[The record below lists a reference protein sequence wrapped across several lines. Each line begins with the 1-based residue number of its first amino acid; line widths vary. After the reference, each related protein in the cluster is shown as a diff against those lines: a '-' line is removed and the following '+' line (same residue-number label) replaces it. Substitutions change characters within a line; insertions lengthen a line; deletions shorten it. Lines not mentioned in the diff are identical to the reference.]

1 MNILKKEKNIL
12 LLSIFI
18 GTFITLVFTLATKSY
33 SYNIQQGIADEV
45 IRLHVLANSDEDYDQ
60 QLKIKVKDGIV
71 KMLENEL
78 HNSMT
83 KDETR
88 IVLLKNLDKI
98 EKRAEEI
105 IKENGYDYSVN
116 AKICFDDFPTK
127 EYADVTLPAG
137 EYEALKIEIG
147 EAKGKNWWCVMFP
160 PLCFVDSSS
169 GIVPEESKED
179 LENVLTDEE
188 FSIISDNE
196 QNPTFKLKFKI
207 LEILNDTGLITAK
220 K

>member
-18 GTFITLVFTLATKSY
+18 GIFITLVFMLATKSY
-33 SYNIQQGIADEV
+33 SYNIQKGIADEV

-78 HNSMT
+78 HNSMS

-88 IVLLKNLDKI
+88 IILLQNLDKI
-98 EKRAEEI
+98 EDKAKEI
-105 IKENGYDYSVN
+105 IEENGYNYNVS
-116 AKICFDDFPTK
+116 AKITFDDFPTK
-127 EYADVTLPAG
+127 QYGDVVLPAG
-137 EYEALKIEIG
+137 EYEALKVEIG

-160 PLCFVDSSS
+160 PLCFVDASVKE
-169 GIVPEESKED
+169 VPKED
-179 LENVLTDEE
+179 KDLLKSVLTDTEYD
-188 FSIISDNE
+188 IVTKADNE
-196 QNPTFKLKFKI
+196 NDIPIKIKFKI
-207 LEILNDTGLITAK
+207 VEMWQK
-220 K
+220 

>member
-18 GTFITLVFTLATKSY
+18 GAFITLVFMLATKSY
-33 SYNIQQGIADEV
+33 SYNIQKGIADEV

-78 HNSMT
+78 HNSMS

-88 IVLLKNLDKI
+88 IILLQNLDKI
-98 EKRAEEI
+98 EDKAKEI
-105 IKENGYDYSVN
+105 IEENGYNYNVS
-116 AKICFDDFPTK
+116 AKITFGNFPTK
-127 EYADVTLPAG
+127 QYGDVVLPAG
-137 EYEALKIEIG
+137 EYEALKVEIG

-160 PLCFVDSSS
+160 PLCFVDASVKE
-169 GIVPEESKED
+169 VPKED
-179 LENVLTDEE
+179 KDLLKSVLTDTEYD
-188 FSIISDNE
+188 IVTKADNE
-196 QNPTFKLKFKI
+196 NDIPIKIKFKI
-207 LEILNDTGLITAK
+207 VEMWQK
-220 K
+220 

>member
-18 GTFITLVFTLATKSY
+18 GIFITLVFMLATKSY
-33 SYNIQQGIADEV
+33 SYNIQKGIADEV

-78 HNSMT
+78 HNSMS

-88 IVLLKNLDKI
+88 IILLQNLDKI
-98 EKRAEEI
+98 EDKAKEI
-105 IKENGYDYSVN
+105 IEENGYNYNVS
-116 AKICFDDFPTK
+116 AKITFDDFPTK
-127 EYADVTLPAG
+127 QYGDVVLPAG
-137 EYEALKIEIG
+137 EYEALKVEIG

-160 PLCFVDSSS
+160 PLCFVDASVKE
-169 GIVPEESKED
+169 VPKED
-179 LENVLTDEE
+179 KDMLKSVLTDTEYD
-188 FSIISDNE
+188 IVTKADNE
-196 QNPTFKLKFKI
+196 NDIPIKIKFKI
-207 LEILNDTGLITAK
+207 FEKLENLIF
-220 K
+220 

>member
-160 PLCFVDSSS
+160 PLCFVDASVKE
-169 GIVPEESKED
+169 VPKED
-179 LENVLTDEE
+179 KEILKSVLTDTEYDIVTKAKNE
-188 FSIISDNE
+188 SDI
-196 QNPTFKLKFKI
+196 PIKIKFKI
-207 LEILNDTGLITAK
+207 AEWR
-220 K
+220 

>member
-18 GTFITLVFTLATKSY
+18 GAFITLVFMLATKSY
-33 SYNIQQGIADEV
+33 SYNIQKGIADEV

-78 HNSMT
+78 HNSMS

-88 IVLLKNLDKI
+88 IILLQNLDKI
-98 EKRAEEI
+98 EDKAKKI
-105 IKENGYDYSVN
+105 IEENGYNYNVS
-116 AKICFDDFPTK
+116 AKITFDDFPTK
-127 EYADVTLPAG
+127 QYGDVVLPAG
-137 EYEALKIEIG
+137 EYEALKVEIG

-160 PLCFVDSSS
+160 PLCFVDASVKE
-169 GIVPEESKED
+169 VPKED
-179 LENVLTDEE
+179 KDMLKSVLTDTEYD
-188 FSIISDNE
+188 IVTKADNE
-196 QNPTFKLKFKI
+196 NDIPIKIKFKI
-207 LEILNDTGLITAK
+207 VEMWQK
-220 K
+220 

>member
-18 GTFITLVFTLATKSY
+18 GTFITLVFMLATKSY
-33 SYNIQQGIADEV
+33 SYNIQKGIADEV

-78 HNSMT
+78 NNSMS

-88 IVLLKNLDKI
+88 IILLQNLDKI
-98 EKRAEEI
+98 EDKAKEI
-105 IKENGYDYSVN
+105 IEENGYNYNVS
-116 AKICFDDFPTK
+116 AKITFDDFPTK
-127 EYADVTLPAG
+127 QYGDVVLPAG
-137 EYEALKIEIG
+137 EYEALKVEIG

-160 PLCFVDSSS
+160 PLCFLDASVKE
-169 GIVPEESKED
+169 VPKED
-179 LENVLTDEE
+179 KDMLKSVLTDTEYD
-188 FSIISDNE
+188 IVTKADNE
-196 QNPTFKLKFKI
+196 NDIPIKIKFKI
-207 LEILNDTGLITAK
+207 VEMWQK
-220 K
+220 

>member
-33 SYNIQQGIADEV
+33 SYNIQKGIADEV

-160 PLCFVDSSS
+160 PLCFVDAS
-169 GIVPEESKED
+169 VKELPKED
-179 LENVLTDEE
+179 KEILKSVLTDTEYD
-188 FSIISDNE
+188 IVTKAKNE
-196 QNPTFKLKFKI
+196 NDIPIKIKFKI
-207 LEILNDTGLITAK
+207 VEWWQQ
-220 K
+220 

>member
-160 PLCFVDSSS
+160 PLCFVDASVKE
-169 GIVPEESKED
+169 VPKED
-179 LENVLTDEE
+179 KEILKSVLTDTEYD
-188 FSIISDNE
+188 IVNKKKNE
-196 QNPTFKLKFKI
+196 NDIPIKLKFKI
-207 LEILNDTGLITAK
+207 VEWWQQ
-220 K
+220 

>member
-18 GTFITLVFTLATKSY
+18 GTFITLLFMLATKSY
-33 SYNIQQGIADEV
+33 SYNIQKGIADEV

-78 HNSMT
+78 HNSMS

-88 IVLLKNLDKI
+88 IILLQNLDKI
-98 EKRAEEI
+98 EDKAKEI
-105 IKENGYDYSVN
+105 IEENGYNYNVS
-116 AKICFDDFPTK
+116 AKITFDDFPTK
-127 EYADVTLPAG
+127 QYGDVVLPAG
-137 EYEALKIEIG
+137 EYEALKVEIG

-160 PLCFVDSSS
+160 PLCFVDASVKE
-169 GIVPEESKED
+169 VPKED
-179 LENVLTDEE
+179 KDMLKSVLTDTEYD
-188 FSIISDNE
+188 IVTKADNE
-196 QNPTFKLKFKI
+196 NDIPIKIKFKI
-207 LEILNDTGLITAK
+207 VEMWQK
-220 K
+220 

>member
-18 GTFITLVFTLATKSY
+18 GTFITLVFMLATKSY
-33 SYNIQQGIADEV
+33 SYNIQKGIADEV

-78 HNSMT
+78 HNSMS

-88 IVLLKNLDKI
+88 IILLQNLDKI
-98 EKRAEEI
+98 EDKAKEI
-105 IKENGYDYSVN
+105 IEENGYNYNVS
-116 AKICFDDFPTK
+116 AKITFDDFPTK
-127 EYADVTLPAG
+127 QYGDVVLPAG
-137 EYEALKIEIG
+137 EYEALKVEIG

-160 PLCFVDSSS
+160 PLCFVDASVKE
-169 GIVPEESKED
+169 VPKED
-179 LENVLTDEE
+179 KDLLKSVLTDTEYD
-188 FSIISDNE
+188 IVTKADNE
-196 QNPTFKLKFKI
+196 NDIPIKIKFKI
-207 LEILNDTGLITAK
+207 VEMWQK
-220 K
+220 

>member
-18 GTFITLVFTLATKSY
+18 GTFITLVFTLPTKSY

-160 PLCFVDSSS
+160 PLCFVDASVKE
-169 GIVPEESKED
+169 VPKED
-179 LENVLTDEE
+179 KEILKSVLTDTEYD
-188 FSIISDNE
+188 IVTKAKNE
-196 QNPTFKLKFKI
+196 NDIPIKIKFKI
-207 LEILNDTGLITAK
+207 VEWWQQ
-220 K
+220 

>member
-18 GTFITLVFTLATKSY
+18 GTFITLVFMLATKSY
-33 SYNIQQGIADEV
+33 SYNIQKGIADEV

-78 HNSMT
+78 NNSMS

-88 IVLLKNLDKI
+88 IILLQNLDKI
-98 EKRAEEI
+98 EDKAKEI
-105 IKENGYDYSVN
+105 IEENGYNYNVS
-116 AKICFDDFPTK
+116 AKITFDDFPTK
-127 EYADVTLPAG
+127 QYGDVVLPAG
-137 EYEALKIEIG
+137 EYEALKVEIG

-160 PLCFVDSSS
+160 PLCFVDASVKE
-169 GIVPEESKED
+169 VPKED
-179 LENVLTDEE
+179 KDMLKSVLTDTEYD
-188 FSIISDNE
+188 IVTKADNE
-196 QNPTFKLKFKI
+196 NDIPIKIKFKI
-207 LEILNDTGLITAK
+207 VEMWQK
-220 K
+220 

>member
-160 PLCFVDSSS
+160 PLCFVDASVKE
-169 GIVPEESKED
+169 VPKED
-179 LENVLTDEE
+179 KEILKSVLTDTEYD
-188 FSIISDNE
+188 IVNKKKNE
-196 QNPTFKLKFKI
+196 NDIPIKIKFKI
-207 LEILNDTGLITAK
+207 VEWWQQ
-220 K
+220 

>member
-18 GTFITLVFTLATKSY
+18 GTFITLLFMLATKSY
-33 SYNIQQGIADEV
+33 SYNIQKGIADEV

-78 HNSMT
+78 HNSMS

-88 IVLLKNLDKI
+88 IILLQNLDKI
-98 EKRAEEI
+98 EDRVKEI
-105 IKENGYDYSVN
+105 IEENGYNYNVS
-116 AKICFDDFPTK
+116 AKITFDDFPTK
-127 EYADVTLPAG
+127 QYGDVVLPAG
-137 EYEALKIEIG
+137 EYEALKVEIG

-160 PLCFVDSSS
+160 PLCFVDASVKE
-169 GIVPEESKED
+169 VPKED
-179 LENVLTDEE
+179 KDMLKSVLTDIEYD
-188 FSIISDNE
+188 IVTKADNE
-196 QNPTFKLKFKI
+196 NDIPIKIKFKI
-207 LEILNDTGLITAK
+207 VEMWQK
-220 K
+220 

>member
-18 GTFITLVFTLATKSY
+18 GTFITLVFTLVTKSY
-33 SYNIQQGIADEV
+33 SYNIQKGIADEV

-105 IKENGYDYSVN
+105 IKENGYNYNVN
-116 AKICFDDFPTK
+116 AKISFDDFPTK
-127 EYADVTLPAG
+127 EYADVILPAG

-160 PLCFVDSSS
+160 PLCFVDASVKE
-169 GIVPEESKED
+169 VPKED
-179 LENVLTDEE
+179 KEILKSVLTDTEYD
-188 FSIISDNE
+188 IVTKAKNE
-196 QNPTFKLKFKI
+196 NNIPIKIKFKI
-207 LEILNDTGLITAK
+207 VEWWQQ
-220 K
+220 